1 MLPLHSG
8 LHCLLIAADHV
19 IMATWGCSSGD
30 KLTAGAGAGEGEGE
44 GAGATCGGD
53 RRRRLLATCC
63 LDIADLFYQIC
74 WVLCYKSPNGCKRVV
89 FGDYVD
95 HYRDSR
101 LHCNRFVTTATLN
114 KRTIPFPWYWCCRT
128 RSSWWQY
135 HTLQS
140 CPVMGSFGEM
150 RSINLMRTTRWIFLW
165 RYFTFFTPTTSKAG
179 WCWSQSDLY
188 FISPLLW
195 LEGFSV
201 ASIVSRYFEL
211 PNKLLPDN
219 QESEIKKHN
228 INNDIKTGW
237 AYFDV
242 LCIINS

>member
-1 MLPLHSG
+1 
-8 LHCLLIAADHV
+8 
-19 IMATWGCSSGD
+19 MATFTGWSEWSSSLQASISSLHAAAALRAALFPDCSWSRHHGH
-30 KLTAGAGAGEGEGE
+30 LRLQLWWQVNSRGGGG
-44 GAGATCGGD
+44 GGD
-53 RRRRLLATCC
+53 RRLLATCC

-219 QESEIKKHN
+219 PES
-228 INNDIKTGW
+228 
-237 AYFDV
+237 
-242 LCIINS
+242 